1 LIEKNDVISPTKPI
15 GCFQLPA
22 TPSLPFYMQPFLRL
36 LSHLRNYKPLLVGNI
51 LCNLL
56 MVAFSVVS
64 IPAIIPFLNIL
75 LDQQPLVTA
84 APDTFTLDNAKE
96 HINFYLS
103 QIIAEKGKR
112 TALAYALGLIL
123 VLYFFKNIFR
133 YLSQFFL
140 SPVRNGVV
148 RDIRQ
153 ELYDKMLALP
163 LAYFSEERKGDLL
176 ARMSVDVQEVESSI
190 LNVLE
195 SIIREPMLII
205 GAFGFMVYVSPSM
218 TLFVL
223 LLLAFT
229 GLVIGRV
236 GKLLKRQSRLV
247 QERLGGLLS
256 MMEEGIGGLRIIKG
270 FNAERFQSAHFQ
282 RENNEYRRL
291 LVRLLW
297 RRDLS
302 SPLTEFLGVATVAVL
317 IWYGYSEVDK
327 GLLTVPTFFAL
338 LLAFFSMIE
347 PSKKFAAAFYNVQK
361 GMAAVE
367 RIDSIRQ
374 ADLRILEKPDAKPI
388 TNFED
393 KIELRNVGFAYT
405 NNNRHAVEGI
415 NMTIQKGKIVALVG
429 PSGAGKSTLADL
441 LPRFFDVTD
450 GEILLDGTNIQDYR
464 LRDLRSLMGIVT
476 QEPILFNDSIFNN
489 IAFGMT
495 GITAE
500 AVEQAARIAHA
511 HDFILET
518 PEGYQTN
525 IGDRGVKLSG
535 GQRQRLTLARAVLA
549 NPPILILDEAT
560 SALDSESERLVQ
572 DALDV
577 LMKNRTSIV
586 IAHRLSTVQHADEIV
601 VMKDGRIIE
610 QGSHEQLMQ
619 QGGEYGKL
627 VELQSF

>member
-1 LIEKNDVISPTKPI
+1 
-15 GCFQLPA
+15 
-22 TPSLPFYMQPFLRL
+22 MQPFFRL
-36 LSHLRNYKPLLVGNI
+36 LSHLKNYKPLLAGNI
-51 LCNLL
+51 VCNLF
-56 MVAFSVVS
+56 MVVFTVVS

-75 LDQQPLVTA
+75 LDQQPMVTI
-84 APDTFTLDNAKE
+84 PPVDSLSTQNFIE
-96 HINFYLS
+96 HVNYFLS
-103 QIIAEKGKR
+103 QIILEKGKR
-112 TALAYALGLIL
+112 SALTYALLLVI
-123 VLYFFKNIFR
+123 VLYFFKNVFR

-140 SPVRNGVV
+140 APVRNGVV

-153 ELYDKMLALP
+153 ELYEKMLALP
-163 LAYFSEERKGDLL
+163 MSYFSEERKGDLL

-195 SIIREPMLII
+195 SIIREPLMMV
-205 GAFGFMVYVSPSM
+205 GAFSFMVYVSPGM

-223 LLLAFT
+223 VLLAFT

-247 QERLGGLLS
+247 QERLGVLLA
-256 MMEEGIGGLRIIKG
+256 MMEEGISGLRIIKG
-270 FNAERFQSAHFQ
+270 FNAERFQATHFR

-317 IWYGYSEVDK
+317 IWYGYNEVQR
-327 GLLTVPTFFAL
+327 GALTVPTFFAML
-338 LLAFFSMIE
+338 YAFFSMIE
-347 PSKKFAAAFYNVQK
+347 PAKKFAAAFYNVQK

-374 ADLRILEKPDAKPI
+374 ADLRIFEKPDALPLGE
-388 TNFED
+388 FREA
-393 KIELRNVGFAYT
+393 IEYRNVSFAYA
-405 NNNRHAVEGI
+405 NSSRAAVENI
-415 NMTIQKGKIVALVG
+415 NLKIPRGKIIALVG
-429 PSGAGKSTLADL
+429 TSGGGKSTLADL
-441 LPRFFDVTD
+441 LPRFYDVEQ
-450 GEILLDGTNIQDYR
+450 GEILLDGTNIKDYR
-464 LRDLRSLMGIVT
+464 LHDLRSLMGIVT
-476 QEPILFNDSIFNN
+476 QEPVLFNDTIFNN
-489 IAFGMT
+489 IAFGMN
-495 GITAE
+495 GVPQQ

-518 PEGYQTN
+518 PDGYRTN

-572 DALDV
+572 DALDI
-577 LMKNRTSIV
+577 LMKNRTTIV

-601 VMKDGRIIE
+601 VMKDGHIIE
-610 QGSHEQLMQ
+610 RGTHEQLMAQ
-619 QGGEYGKL
+619 EGEYGKL

>member
-1 LIEKNDVISPTKPI
+1 M
-15 GCFQLPA
+15 Q
-22 TPSLPFYMQPFLRL
+22 TPFFRL
-36 LSHLRNYKPLLVGNI
+36 LSHLRNYKPLLVANI

-56 MVAFSVVS
+56 MVVFSVVS

-75 LDQQPLVTA
+75 LGEEQAMTEPPTGGLSLESIKGYV
-84 APDTFTLDNAKE
+84 NY
-96 HINFYLS
+96 YLS
-103 QIIAEKGKR
+103 QIIAENGKR
-112 TALAYALGLIL
+112 TALAYALGLVL
-123 VLYFFKNIFR
+123 VLYFFKNLFR

-148 RDIRQ
+148 RDLRQ

-163 LAYFSEERKGDLL
+163 LAYYSEERKGDLL

-195 SIIREPMLII
+195 SIIREPMMII
-205 GAFGFMVYVSPSM
+205 GAFAFMVYVSPGM

-223 LLLAFT
+223 VLLAFT

-236 GKLLKRQSRLV
+236 GKLLKRQSRAV
-247 QERLGGLLS
+247 QERLGGLIS

-270 FNAERFQSAHFQ
+270 FNAERFQSTHFR

-317 IWYGYSEVDK
+317 IWYGYSEVDR
-327 GLLTVPTFFAL
+327 GVLTVPTFFAML
-338 LLAFFSMIE
+338 YAFFSMIE
-347 PSKKFAAAFYNVQK
+347 PAKKFAAAFYNVQK

-367 RIDSIRQ
+367 RIDAIRQ

-388 TNFED
+388 NSFEV
-393 KIELRNVGFAYT
+393 KIELRKVGFAYA
-405 NNNRHAVEGI
+405 NSNRSAVEGI
-415 NMTIQKGKIVALVG
+415 DLVINKGKIVALVG

-441 LPRFFDVTD
+441 LPRFFDVTS
-450 GEILLDGTNIQDYR
+450 GEILLDGTNIKDYR
-464 LRDLRSLMGIVT
+464 LRDLRRLMGIVT
-476 QEPILFNDSIFNN
+476 QEPVLFNDSIFNN

-495 GITAE
+495 GVTQA

-511 HDFILET
+511 HDFIMET
-518 PEGYQTN
+518 PDGYQTN

-610 QGSHEQLMQ
+610 RGSHDQLMQ
-619 QGGEYGKL
+619 RGGEYGKL